1 MKVAD
6 NPEKE
11 AEMSNDAITTG
22 MKRGLVGGLAG
33 TIIMDLVMAGLFWG
47 VGMPVEMI
55 YSFIR

>member
-1 MKVAD
+1 
-6 NPEKE
+6 
-11 AEMSNDAITTG
+11 MSNDAITTG